1 MFHEGVET
9 LQGNNWNVVKMGV
22 INPNFQHEDSL
33 DQDVFVIQWQYGV
46 YIFYWSE
53 MLWKIS
59 KPNFQISTTAVL
71 NSIWDHM

>member
-1 MFHEGVET
+1 
-9 LQGNNWNVVKMGV
+9 MGV

-53 MLWKIS
+53 MLWKGG
-59 KPNFQISTTAVL
+59 KPNFQICITAVL
-71 NSIWDHM
+71 NSKICLMGIL